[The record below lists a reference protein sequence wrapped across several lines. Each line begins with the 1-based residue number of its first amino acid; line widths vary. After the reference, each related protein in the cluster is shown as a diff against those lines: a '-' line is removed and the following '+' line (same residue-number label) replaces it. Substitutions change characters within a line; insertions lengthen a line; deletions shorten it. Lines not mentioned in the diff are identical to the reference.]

1 MPNSLKTILLLGVM
15 TGLLLWAGNQF
26 GGQSGL
32 IIAFI
37 FAIGMNVFGF
47 WFSDKIV
54 LKMYRAKE
62 VDESSAPELYRL
74 VGNLAT
80 QASLPMPK
88 VYIVPMQEP
97 NAFATGR
104 NPNHAAVA
112 VTEGIMRLMSYDE
125 LCGVIAH
132 ELAHIKNRDI
142 LIGTISAILAG
153 TVMMLATM
161 ARWGAIFGGF
171 GDDEDGGGIIELLV
185 LAIVTPIVALI
196 IQMAISRT
204 REYKADATGAQIA
217 GNPFGLANGLEKL
230 SHYSGKTP
238 AGAQHPSTAHM
249 MIMNPLSGKGL
260 MQLLSTHPPIE
271 KRIEK
276 LRTIG

>member
-1 MPNSLKTILLLGVM
+1 MPNSLKTILLLGVL

-37 FAIGMNVFGF
+37 FAVGMNVFGF

-74 VGNLAT
+74 VSNLAS

-104 NPNHAAVA
+104 NPDHAAVA
-112 VTEGIMRLMSYDE
+112 VTEGIMRLMNYDE
-125 LCGVIAH
+125 LSGVIAH
-132 ELAHIKNRDI
+132 ELAHIKNRDT
-142 LIGTISAILAG
+142 LISTISAILAG
-153 TVMMLATM
+153 AVMMLATM

-171 GDDEDGGGIIELLV
+171 GDDEDGGGIAELLV
-185 LAIVTPIVALI
+185 LMFVTPIVALI

-204 REYKADATGAQIA
+204 REHKADATGAQIA

-230 SHYSGKTP
+230 SHYSGKTR
-238 AGAQHPSTAHM
+238 AAAQHASSAHM
-249 MIMNPLSGKGL
+249 MIMNPLSGKGFL
-260 MQLLSTHPPIE
+260 QLISTHPPIE
-271 KRIEK
+271 KRVEK
-276 LRTIG
+276 LRSIG